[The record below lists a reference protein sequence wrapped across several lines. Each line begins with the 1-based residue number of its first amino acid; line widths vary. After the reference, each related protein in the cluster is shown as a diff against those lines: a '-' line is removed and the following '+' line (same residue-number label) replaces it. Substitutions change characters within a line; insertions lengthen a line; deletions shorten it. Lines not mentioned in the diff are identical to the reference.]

1 MSVVVKYID
10 LDNNSA
16 ELASS
21 ETLNGKVGERVNY
34 HTAEEVQKLIA
45 AGYVLVNNPFDLNNE
60 VHFLMKLLKNTSS
73 LLNMLKKK

>member
-21 ETLNGKVGERVNY
+21 EELNGKAGERINY
-34 HTAEEVQKLIA
+34 HTAAEVQKLTA
-45 AGYVLVNNPFDLNNE
+45 AGYVLINNSFDPNNE
-60 VHFLMKLLKNTSS
+60 VHFLMKLLRNTSS
-73 LLNMLKKK
+73 LLNMVKKK

>member
-1 MSVVVKYID
+1 MKYID

-21 ETLNGKVGERVNY
+21 EELNGKQEKEL
-34 HTAEEVQKLIA
+34 TIIQQKKSKKLTA
-45 AGYVLVNNPFDLNNE
+45 AGYVLINNSFDPNNE

-73 LLNMLKKK
+73 LLNMVKKK

>member
-45 AGYVLVNNPFDLNNE
+45 AGYVLVNNPFDPNNE
-60 VHFLMKLLKNTSS
+60 VHF
-73 LLNMLKKK
+73 

>member
-73 LLNMLKKK
+73 LLNMLKRK

>member
-21 ETLNGKVGERVNY
+21 EELNGKAGERIKICPCVRDWKKRR
-34 HTAEEVQKLIA
+34 Q
-45 AGYVLVNNPFDLNNE
+45 
-60 VHFLMKLLKNTSS
+60 TSS
-73 LLNMLKKK
+73 FSNQFNRQ

>member
-45 AGYVLVNNPFDLNNE
+45 AGYVLVNNPFDPNNE